1 MRGACGLSHNTA
13 SRGRLATGAA
23 RSPAAFAIASMP
35 DFHPLSPPS
44 YQPSCELCREA
55 GGVLV
60 FQSAQWRV
68 IRAEDAA
75 FPAFY
80 RVVWRAHV
88 AEWSDLALV
97 EQASLIGAVSA
108 VERVLRDA
116 LAPTKINLA
125 SLGNV
130 VPHLH
135 WHVIAR
141 FDWDSRFPAPVW
153 AAPAREVAPAP
164 AARLRTPLPELDTRV
179 ARAVAALAPAA

>member
-1 MRGACGLSHNTA
+1 
-13 SRGRLATGAA
+13 
-23 RSPAAFAIASMP
+23 MP
-35 DFHPLSPPS
+35 DFHPLSSPTF
-44 YQPSCELCREA
+44 QPSCELCREA

-88 AEWSDLALV
+88 AEWSDLTLA
-97 EQASLIGAVSA
+97 EQAALMGAVGT

-116 LAPTKINLA
+116 LAPPQINLA

-130 VPHLH
+130 VPQPH
-135 WHVIAR
+135 WHVLPR
-141 FDWDSRFPAPVW
+141 LGRDRRVPAP
-153 AAPAREVAPAP
+153 
-164 AARLRTPLPELDTRV
+164 
-179 ARAVAALAPAA
+179 

>member
-1 MRGACGLSHNTA
+1 MTAFQPLESPSSH
-13 SRGRLATGAA
+13 
-23 RSPAAFAIASMP
+23 PA
-35 DFHPLSPPS
+35 
-44 YQPSCELCREA
+44 CELCREA

-68 IRAEDAA
+68 IRAEDPA

-88 AEWSDLALV
+88 AEWSDLSLV
-97 EQASLIGAVSA
+97 EQAALMGVVTT

-141 FDWDSRFPAPVW
+141 FDWDSHFPAPVW
-153 AAPAREVAPAP
+153 AAPAREVAPA
-164 AARLRTPLPELDTRV
+164 AVTRLRISLPELDARV
-179 ARAVAALAPAA
+179 ARAVAALAPGA

>member
-1 MRGACGLSHNTA
+1 MSVFQPLDA
-13 SRGRLATGAA
+13 
-23 RSPAAFAIASMP
+23 PAF
-35 DFHPLSPPS
+35 
-44 YQPSCELCREA
+44 QPGCELCREA
-55 GGVLV
+55 GGALV
-60 FQSAQWRV
+60 FQSAHWRV
-68 IRAEDAA
+68 IRADDAA

-88 AEWSDLALV
+88 AEWSDLSLADQAALMGV
-97 EQASLIGAVSA
+97 VGT

-141 FDWDSRFPAPVW
+141 FDWDSHFPAPVW

-164 AARLRTPLPELDTRV
+164 VTRLRTPLAELDARV
-179 ARAVAALAPAA
+179 ARAVAALAPGA